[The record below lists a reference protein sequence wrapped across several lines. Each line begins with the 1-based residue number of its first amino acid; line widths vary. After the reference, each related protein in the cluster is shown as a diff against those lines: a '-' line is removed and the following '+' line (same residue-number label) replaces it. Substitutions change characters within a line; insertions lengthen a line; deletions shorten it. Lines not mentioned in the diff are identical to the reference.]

1 MLVESVELFRG
12 HRSHSSVPIFIE
24 AVQGD
29 MFTRYKSG
37 VHEALDNNPK
47 TARWQWLHNDSNR
60 CRTPFYGEMLNRLR
74 RRLFKLLKSEFS
86 KPCATLIND
95 FRNVARDFGNV
106 RIEQLS

>member
-1 MLVESVELFRG
+1 
-12 HRSHSSVPIFIE
+12 
-24 AVQGD
+24 

-86 KPCATLIND
+86 KPCATLINN
-95 FRNVARDFGNV
+95 FPECRKGFWKCSHRTTLLNVSTIRQAASKAV
-106 RIEQLS
+106 SSIRI